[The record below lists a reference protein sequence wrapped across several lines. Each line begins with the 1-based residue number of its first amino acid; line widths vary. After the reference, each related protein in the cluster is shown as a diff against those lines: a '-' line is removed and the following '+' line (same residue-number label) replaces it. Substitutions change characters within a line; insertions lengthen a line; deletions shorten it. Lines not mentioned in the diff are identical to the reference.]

1 MLSCDVCLLDC
12 NIFSLIHRF
21 STVFL
26 VLFYLML
33 FWRIFYL
40 FFFCFVADGRKNK
53 VSRKTTS
60 KKKDKIAQHQF
71 DEAEAEHSRGQA
83 ELPAACRRPA
93 GQPDVSDPLALA
105 VLCCPGRCNLAEF
118 LKSNSISSSSKQ
130 RNKINSQIKH
140 MKMPKFFS
148 IVSIWRN

>member
-26 VLFYLML
+26 VLFISCC
-33 FWRIFYL
+33 FDEFSTF

-93 GQPDVSDPLALA
+93 GQSAVSDPLALA
-105 VLCCPGRCNLAEF
+105 VCAA
-118 LKSNSISSSSKQ
+118 Q
-130 RNKINSQIKH
+130 AAA
-140 MKMPKFFS
+140 
-148 IVSIWRN
+148 IWRNF

>member
-1 MLSCDVCLLDC
+1 MEEK
-12 NIFSLIHRF
+12 
-21 STVFL
+21 TKL
-26 VLFYLML
+26 VEK
-33 FWRIFYL
+33 RQ
-40 FFFCFVADGRKNK
+40 AQ
-53 VSRKTTS
+53 
-60 KKKDKIAQHQF
+60 KKDEIAQYQF

-83 ELPAACRRPA
+83 ELPAACCLQKA
-93 GQPDVSDPLALA
+93 GRSVGRERSTRARG
-105 VLCCPGRCNLAEF
+105 LCCPGRCNLAEF